1 MDVASNPNP
10 NEPNQSTPTDL
21 IIIPNELTLPTES
34 QHVPS
39 NTKHFKEP
47 TSKVWDHFTKLGGGD
62 PKDPRAA
69 CNYCKKTYNCHSRKN
84 GTSTL

>member
-21 IIIPNELTLPTES
+21 IIIPNELTLPTKS
-34 QHVPS
+34 QHVPI

-47 TSKVWDHFTKLGGGD
+47 TLKV
-62 PKDPRAA
+62 
-69 CNYCKKTYNCHSRKN
+69 
-84 GTSTL
+84 